1 MGYNIAIDG
10 PAGAGKS
17 TIAKMA
23 AKKLDFLYVDTGA
36 MYRAMAY
43 YFMINNIDPEDQEKI
58 AASCPDIRIQL
69 KYEEGTQQIYLN
81 GENVS
86 VQIRRE
92 EVGNMASVISAYPQV
107 RGKLTSL
114 QQEIAA
120 EENIIMD
127 GRDIG
132 TCVLPGAQ
140 LKIYLTA
147 SVHTRAQR
155 RYKELTEKG
164 TACSLE
170 EIEKDIEERDY
181 RDMHREISPLKA
193 APDAVVLDTSHM
205 DIPQVI
211 EKIMELAKKAGIAG
225 KGL

>member
-1 MGYNIAIDG
+1 
-10 PAGAGKS
+10 
-17 TIAKMA
+17 
-23 AKKLDFLYVDTGA
+23 

-164 TACSLE
+164 TTCSLE

>member
-10 PAGAGKS
+10 PAGAGQS

-23 AKKLDFLYVDTGA
+23 AKELDFLYVDTGA

-43 YFMINNIDPEDQEKI
+43 YFMIHHMDPKDEEAI
-58 AASCPDIRIQL
+58 AAACPDIRIQL
-69 KYEEGTQQIYLN
+69 KYEEGAQQIYLN

-86 VQIRRE
+86 VQIRQE
-92 EVGNMASVISAYPQV
+92 AVGNTASVISAYPKV
-107 RGKLTSL
+107 RQKLTSL

-120 EENIIMD
+120 SENIIMD

-132 TCVLPGAQ
+132 TCVLPDAQ

-147 SVHTRAQR
+147 SVHTRAER
-155 RYKELTEKG
+155 RYKELVEKG

-181 RDMHREISPLKA
+181 RDMHRKVSPLKA
-193 APDAVVLDTSHM
+193 ADDAVVLDTSHM
-205 DIPQVI
+205 DIPQVT
-211 EKIMELAKKAGIAG
+211 EKIMELAKKAGITG
-225 KGL
+225 

>member
-23 AKKLDFLYVDTGA
+23 AKKLDFLYVDTGV